1 MIDTEKIQTL
11 WAGITDQYKFI
22 AKDINEHGQDSKE
35 IVLQRLDKIKIRI
48 DLLEGEILKAYDN

>member
-11 WAGITDQYKFI
+11 WAGIPDHYKFI